1 MYTTQKQLRKT
12 FWEHHPTL
20 KQKNKTQNNYN
31 ATIRTMWVD
40 FVDVMQKSGLITE
53 TLASKATL

>member
-1 MYTTQKQLRKT
+1 MYTTQKQLREA
-12 FWEHHPTL
+12 FWELYPES
-20 KQKNKTQNNYN
+20 KRGSKKQNNYN

-40 FVDVMQKSGLITE
+40 FVDAMQKSGLITE

>member
-12 FWEHHPTL
+12 FWEHYPTL
-20 KQKNKTQNNYN
+20 RQKNKTQNSYN
-31 ATIRTMWVD
+31 ATIRAMWVD
-40 FVDVMQKSGLITE
+40 FVDAMQKSGLITE

>member
-12 FWEHHPTL
+12 FWEHNPTL
-20 KQKNKTQNNYN
+20 RQKNKTQNNYN

-40 FVDVMQKSGLITE
+40 FVDSMQKSGLITE
-53 TLASKATL
+53 TLASKVTL